1 MTVYERSDNVKIVC
15 SYFILF
21 MMYSFLGWLM
31 ETIVCS
37 IPEKRIVNRG
47 FLIGPYCPIYGAG
60 ALMIVLILEKYM
72 QDSITLFIMAMLI
85 CSLLE
90 YFTSYMMEKIFKAR
104 WWDYSDKKMNINGRI
119 CLTNSLAFG
128 IIGVLL
134 MYYVNPY
141 FVQMLECLSNIS
153 VYIISSTLFVIFA
166 ADYIISSKLML
177 GFADT
182 LISIHKDNT
191 EEITQ
196 KIKEILREKSIFTKR
211 IADAFPD
218 VKIKIDNIKKRI
230 NIEKE
235 NLRKE
240 VEKFKNKMDK
250 SK

>member
-1 MTVYERSDNVKIVC
+1 MKTVCD
-15 SYFILF
+15 YFILF
-21 MMYSFLGWLM
+21 MIYSFLGWLM

-37 IPEKRIVNRG
+37 IPIRKIVNRG
-47 FLIGPYCPIYGAG
+47 FMIGPYCPIYGAG
-60 ALMIVLILEKYM
+60 ALMITLMLKKYM
-72 QDSITLFIMAMLI
+72 EDPIALFIMAILI
-85 CSLLE
+85 CSVLE
-90 YFTSYMMEKIFKAR
+90 YFTSYVMEKIFKAR

-128 IIGVLL
+128 VIGVLL

-141 FVQMLECLSNIS
+141 FIQILQHLSNNS
-153 VYIISSTLFVIFA
+153 VYIISTTLFVIFV
-166 ADYIISSKLML
+166 ADYIVSSKLML

-182 LISIHKDNT
+182 LINIHKDNT

-211 IADAFPD
+211 IANAFPD
-218 VKIKIDNIKKRI
+218 VKIKIDSIKKRI

-240 VEKFKNKMDK
+240 VEKIRSKIEKDK
-250 SK
+250 

>member
-1 MTVYERSDNVKIVC
+1 MYGVGVVAVTLLLKRYIDDIPAL
-15 SYFILF
+15 FILA
-21 MMYSFLGWLM
+21 
-31 ETIVCS
+31 V
-37 IPEKRIVNRG
+37 V
-47 FLIGPYCPIYGAG
+47 
-60 ALMIVLILEKYM
+60 
-72 QDSITLFIMAMLI
+72 I
-85 CSLLE
+85 CGGLE

-104 WWDYSDKKMNINGRI
+104 WWDYSDKKLNINGRI

-128 IIGVLL
+128 IIGIFL

-141 FVQMLECLSNIS
+141 LVQMLVRLSNIS
-153 VYIISSTLFVIFA
+153 VYIISSVLFVIFV
-166 ADYIISSKLML
+166 ADYVISSKLML

-182 LISIHKDNT
+182 LLSIHKDNT